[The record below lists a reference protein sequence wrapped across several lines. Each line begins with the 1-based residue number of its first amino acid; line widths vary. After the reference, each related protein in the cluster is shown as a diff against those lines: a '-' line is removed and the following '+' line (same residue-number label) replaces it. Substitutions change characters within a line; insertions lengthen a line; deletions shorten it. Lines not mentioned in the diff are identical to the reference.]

1 MKKKVIKLTESDLE
15 RLVQRIIKEEGEQ
28 GGDTELNKGLERKT
42 DRIIDLPAFE
52 QLVKA
57 IKSKNADQ
65 QVEVIMTML
74 KQMDLKGNFGV
85 KFKQALKTLG

>member
-1 MKKKVIKLTESDLE
+1 MKKRVVKLNESDLE
-15 RLVQRIIKEEGEQ
+15 RLVQRIIKEEE
-28 GGDTELNKGLERKT
+28 TELSQGLERKT

-65 QVEVIMTML
+65 QVEVIMTLL
-74 KQMDLKGNFGV
+74 KQMDLKGNFGI

>member
-1 MKKKVIKLTESDLE
+1 MKRRIVKLNESDLE
-15 RLVQRIIKEEGEQ
+15 KLVQKIIKEEE
-28 GGDTELNKGLERKT
+28 TELSQGLERKT
-42 DRIIDLPAFE
+42 DRIMDLPAFE

-65 QVEVIMTML
+65 QVEVIMSLL
-74 KQMDLKGNFGV
+74 KQMDLKGNFGI

>member
-1 MKKKVIKLTESDLE
+1 MKKIVRLTESDLE
-15 RLVQRIIKEEGEQ
+15 RLVQKIIKEEGEDVEMSQ
-28 GGDTELNKGLERKT
+28 GLQTKT
-42 DRIIDLPAFE
+42 DRIMDLPAFE

-65 QVEVIMTML
+65 QVEVIMTLL
-74 KQMDLKGNFGV
+74 KQMDLKGNFGI

>member
-1 MKKKVIKLTESDLE
+1 MKRRIVKLNESDLE
-15 RLVQRIIKEEGEQ
+15 KLVQKIIKEEE
-28 GGDTELNKGLERKT
+28 TELSQGLERKT
-42 DRIIDLPAFE
+42 DRIMDLPAFE

-65 QVEVIMTML
+65 QVEVIMTLL
-74 KQMDLKGNFGV
+74 KQMDLKGNFGI

>member
-1 MKKKVIKLTESDLE
+1 MKKRVVKLNESDLE
-15 RLVQRIIKEEGEQ
+15 RLVQKIIKEEE
-28 GGDTELNKGLERKT
+28 TELSQGLERKT

-65 QVEVIMTML
+65 QVEVMMTLL
-74 KQMDLKGNFGV
+74 KQMDLKGNFGI

>member
-1 MKKKVIKLTESDLE
+1 MKKVVKLTESDLE
-15 RLVQRIIKEEGEQ
+15 RLVQKIIKEEE
-28 GGDTELNKGLERKT
+28 TELSQGLERKT

-65 QVEVIMTML
+65 QVEVMMTLL
-74 KQMDLKGNFGV
+74 KQMDLKGNFGI

>member
-1 MKKKVIKLTESDLE
+1 MKKRIVKLTESDLE
-15 RLVQRIIKEEGEQ
+15 SLVQKILKEEDGEMSQ
-28 GGDTELNKGLERKT
+28 GLERKT
-42 DRIIDLPAFE
+42 DKIIDMPAFN

-57 IKSKNADQ
+57 IKSKNADE
-65 QVEVIMTML
+65 QVSVMMTLL